1 MYTTFHVAHPRK
13 SQASSKRLLLLHG
26 MVDGKKLNIDDLKG
40 TDEINAKSYSGM
52 FHYWRMLF

>member
-1 MYTTFHVAHPRK
+1 
-13 SQASSKRLLLLHG
+13 

-52 FHYWRMLF
+52 FHYWRMFKDYVNYY